1 MIWRG
6 PVSRPG
12 SPTQIL
18 MTGHA
23 HCHPRIALPKK
34 CDRVVWEP
42 QLNALQISLFE
53 QQGLGMGGR
62 KNTEN
67 PADTAKIDT
76 RMNGGAQR
84 GRRTCLACFNSLR
97 PLCLAAH
104 LQGLLACNLKLC
116 RLYKP
121 RAKLG
126 FQSVIIYLHL
136 LSYPVSLNPF
146 LPR

>member
-1 MIWRG
+1 
-6 PVSRPG
+6 
-12 SPTQIL
+12 

-23 HCHPRIALPKK
+23 HCHPRIALPKT

-53 QQGLGMGGR
+53 QQGLGMGGW

-84 GRRTCLACFNSLR
+84 GRRTCPACFNSLR

-104 LQGLLACNLKLC
+104 LQSPLSLQFKAVPLIQASSQVRISISDHIFTSFILSC
-116 RLYKP
+116 
-121 RAKLG
+121 
-126 FQSVIIYLHL
+126 IIE
-136 LSYPVSLNPF
+136 PF
-146 LPR
+146 LTEIKIVFKDHNIGENLTY